1 MAEVARENCRAAA
14 ANDDSQ
20 RVHDVVD
27 AGGNFRERDAGAPR
41 ENDSKH
47 GIAGT
52 DGRRINVQQFYRSA
66 ERSRA
71 DVLFNGDR
79 RVREISALADGR
91 RAEPHEPHGIP
102 RVFLLHDVP
111 QHIHDRFGDDVSPE
125 ADDIRGGRGA
135 DNFHAVN
142 ADSAE
147 VRIGKPAARRD
158 SAGGISEQLRA
169 NGRADSSEYIRRR
182 EHSGHDDDDSR
193 DNPDVQ
199 HSGGIRAGNVSRRE
213 ICAAAD
219 NSWRA
224 EKSDDTRSDSGRGA
238 EIFGSGSAGAGF
250 ETDRADSGGDD
261 TGSADNF
268 GRVVQ
273 IRQYERAPAAVAWR
287 DIRAADSGAER
298 SFIGG
303 DFPGISRNRF
313 RDADSD
319 IRDAVRGGV
328 VRHGATNGRR
338 RGFSGKLRG
347 VHVGALVRYD
357 FLLVT
362 IFQDA
367 GDFLNLARSCFTI
380 FKQRSYL
387 SPCRILLFKTLG
399 IFEFRR
405 ARVLQ
410 FLSAPIRRFAGFCCS
425 RRWAFFEFQRARAL
439 RFLSAPIRH
448 LAEFCY
454 SKRWA
459 FFEFRRARA
468 LRFFAGYYF
477 SRRWG
482 FSESVAT
489 LK

>member
-1 MAEVARENCRAAA
+1 MVASLLLRPHGDFDALRTFT
-14 ANDDSQ
+14 
-20 RVHDVVD
+20 RIYHDAVD
-27 AGGNFRERDAGAPR
+27 AGGNIRERDAGAPR

-47 GIAGT
+47 GIAGA

-66 ERSRA
+66 ERGRA
-71 DVLFNGDR
+71 DVLFNGDW
-79 RVREISALADGR
+79 RVREVSALADGR

-142 ADSAE
+142 ADSAAI
-147 VRIGKPAARRD
+147 RAGKSAARRD

-169 NGRADSSEYIRRR
+169 NGRADSGEHIRRR

-199 HSGGIRAGNVSRRE
+199 RAGGIRAGNVSRRE

-219 NSWRA
+219 NSRRA

-261 TGSADNF
+261 TGCADNF
-268 GRVVQ
+268 GGVVQ
-273 IRQYERAPAAVAWR
+273 IRQYERAPAAATRR
-287 DIRAADSGAER
+287 DIRAADSGTER
-298 SFIGG
+298 SFIGC

-328 VRHGATNGRR
+328 VRHGAANGRR
-338 RGFSGKLRG
+338 RGFGGKLRS
-347 VHVGALVRYD
+347 VHVGAVVLYN
-357 FLLVT
+357 FLLDFA
-362 IFQDA
+362 IQDA
-367 GDFLNLARSCFTI
+367 RNFLTIKEARMDA
-380 FKQRSYL
+380 R
-387 SPCRILLFKTLG
+387 PNPP
-399 IFEFRR
+399 R
-405 ARVLQ
+405 ANERDANYHAAV
-410 FLSAPIRRFAGFCCS
+410 
-425 RRWAFFEFQRARAL
+425 
-439 RFLSAPIRH
+439 
-448 LAEFCY
+448 
-454 SKRWA
+454 
-459 FFEFRRARA
+459 
-468 LRFFAGYYF
+468 FFA
-477 SRRWG
+477 
-482 FSESVAT
+482 SVSFPKRNADSI
-489 LK
+489 